1 MTPRSAAERPLLR
14 LLGERGGTLTA
25 GEAAARTGASLELV
39 ERELLALAVA
49 SGADLRVGNDGTV
62 AYRFP
67 RHLRR
72 RLLARSFR
80 LRLEAALAW
89 LGRQLFRLI
98 RLSIGSVLVLLVVLV
113 TLILLVVGLVQLLCS
128 DDGVEAVGGLLLDG
142 LQLLG
147 QCIASLR
154 IEPPGRRELR
164 AAKPDHYQQQITRFL
179 ESVFSVLF
187 GDGDPNRR
195 LEQRRW
201 SRIGCFLSHQGG
213 AVIAEDLAPLL
224 DLPSRPADRERASEI
239 ADAAML
245 PVLLRF
251 DGRPEVSEQG
261 ELAYHFPS
269 LQVHAELT
277 KARAS
282 RSPAKALEAP
292 SPPLREQ
299 RHVFSRAGSKIRWAY
314 AALSGTLLVLSPMLF
329 DLIRPTPPLLA
340 GLAWFAIGYSLLL
353 IVIPLLR
360 LPFNRWH
367 NRRIAARNSRRTS
380 WALSASVTT
389 VGLARKRSFGR
400 SFARHHH
407 LASDGL
413 AYTTEEGLLE
423 QQIET

>member
-14 LLGERGGTLTA
+14 LLGERGSTLTA
-25 GEAAARTGASLELV
+25 GEAAARTGAPLELV

-80 LRLEAALAW
+80 LRLEAVLAW

-98 RLSIGSVLVLLVVLV
+98 RLSIGSVLVLLVLLV
-113 TLILLVVGLVQLLCS
+113 TLTLLVVGLVQLLRS

-164 AAKPDHYQQQITRFL
+164 ATKPDQQRQRITLFL

-187 GDGDPNRR
+187 GDGDPNRQ
-195 LEQRRW
+195 LEPRRW
-201 SRIGCFLSHQGG
+201 RRIGCFLSHQGG

-224 DLPSRPADRERASEI
+224 DLPTRPADRERASEI

-261 ELAYHFPS
+261 DLAYHFPS
-269 LQVHAELT
+269 LQV
-277 KARAS
+277 
-282 RSPAKALEAP
+282 RSGRPEAAIWGSQPDAPGTP
-292 SPPLREQ
+292 SPPLRE
-299 RHVFSRAGSKIRWAY
+299 RRIPFSRTSSRQRWIY
-314 AALSGTLLVLSPMLF
+314 GGLSGSLLVLSPMLF
-329 DLIRPTPPLLA
+329 DLIRPTPALLA
-340 GLAWFAIGYSLLL
+340 VLAWFSIGYALLL
-353 IVIPLLR
+353 LLLPLLR
-360 LPFNRWH
+360 LPLLRWR
-367 NRRIAARNSRRTS
+367 NRRISQRNRRRRS
-380 WALSASVTT
+380 WSSGGGAQTAQLNN
-389 VGLARKRSFGR
+389 KRAFAR
-400 SFARHHH
+400 SFARHHS
-407 LASDGL
+407 LGSDGL